1 MNALEVF
8 ISGLRKGAAIGVR
21 FMLPALIAAFVVIEM
36 LQVSGVLRLL
46 AEHVSGVMSVF
57 GLPGEALA
65 VLIAAWASAA
75 GAIGMVAAGLA
86 SRGLL
91 TPEHVA
97 ILLPG
102 ILLMGSQLQ
111 FFGRILA
118 VAGVSSERVPVMM
131 AIGLMNAVGG
141 MLVMRFLVF

>member
-36 LQVSGVLRLL
+36 LQVSGVLRPL
-46 AEHVSGVMSVF
+46 AEHVSGVMAVF

-75 GAIGMVAAGLA
+75 GAIGMVAGLA

-131 AIGLMNAVGG
+131 AIGLMNAVGA
-141 MLVMRFLVF
+141 MLIMRFLIF

>member
-46 AEHVSGVMSVF
+46 AEHVSGMMAVF

-75 GAIGMVAAGLA
+75 GAIGMVAGLA

-131 AIGLMNAVGG
+131 AIGLMNAVGA
-141 MLVMRFLVF
+141 MLIMRFLIF

>member
-21 FMLPALIAAFVVIEM
+21 FMLPSLIAAFVVIEM

-46 AEHVSGVMSVF
+46 AEHVSGVMAVF

-75 GAIGMVAAGLA
+75 GAIGMVAGLA

-131 AIGLMNAVGG
+131 AIGLMNAVGA
-141 MLVMRFLVF
+141 MLIMRFLIF

>member
-75 GAIGMVAAGLA
+75 GAIGMVAGLA

-131 AIGLMNAVGG
+131 AIGLMNAVGA
-141 MLVMRFLVF
+141 MLIMRFLFF

>member
-46 AEHVSGVMSVF
+46 AEHVSGVMAVF
-57 GLPGEALA
+57 GLPSEALA

-75 GAIGMVAAGLA
+75 GAIGMVAGLA

-131 AIGLMNAVGG
+131 AIGLMNAVGA
-141 MLVMRFLVF
+141 MLIMRFLIF

>member
-21 FMLPALIAAFVVIEM
+21 FVLPSLIAAFVVIEM

-46 AEHVSGVMSVF
+46 AEHVSGVMAVF

-75 GAIGMVAAGLA
+75 GAIGMVAGLA

-131 AIGLMNAVGG
+131 AIGLMNAVGA
-141 MLVMRFLVF
+141 MLIMRFLIF

>member
-8 ISGLRKGAAIGVR
+8 VSGLRKGAAIGVR

-46 AEHVSGVMSVF
+46 AEHVSGVMAVF

-75 GAIGMVAAGLA
+75 GAIGMVAGLA

-131 AIGLMNAVGG
+131 AIGLMNAVGA
-141 MLVMRFLVF
+141 MLIMRFLIF

>member
-46 AEHVSGVMSVF
+46 AEHVSGVMAVF

-75 GAIGMVAAGLA
+75 GAIGMVAGLA

-131 AIGLMNAVGG
+131 AIGLMNAAGA
-141 MLVMRFLVF
+141 MLIMRFLIF

>member
-21 FMLPALIAAFVVIEM
+21 FMLPSLIAAFVVIEM

-46 AEHVSGVMSVF
+46 AEHVSGVMAVF

-75 GAIGMVAAGLA
+75 GAIGMVAGLA

-102 ILLMGSQLQ
+102 SLLLGSQLQ

-131 AIGLMNAVGG
+131 AIGLMNAVGA
-141 MLVMRFLVF
+141 MLIMRFLIF

>member
-46 AEHVSGVMSVF
+46 AEHVSGVMAVF
-57 GLPGEALA
+57 VLPGEALA

-75 GAIGMVAAGLA
+75 GAIGMVAGLA

-131 AIGLMNAVGG
+131 AIGLMNAVGA
-141 MLVMRFLVF
+141 MLIMRFLIF

>member
-46 AEHVSGVMSVF
+46 AEHVSGVMAVF

-75 GAIGMVAAGLA
+75 GAIGMVAGLA

-118 VAGVSSERVPVMM
+118 VAGISSERVPVMM
-131 AIGLMNAVGG
+131 AIGLMNAVGA
-141 MLVMRFLVF
+141 MLIMRFLIF

>member
-1 MNALEVF
+1 VNALEVF

-46 AEHVSGVMSVF
+46 AEHVSGVMAVF

-75 GAIGMVAAGLA
+75 GAIGMVAGLA

-131 AIGLMNAVGG
+131 AIGLMNAVGA
-141 MLVMRFLVF
+141 MLIMRFLIF

>member
-46 AEHVSGVMSVF
+46 AEHVSGVMAVF

-75 GAIGMVAAGLA
+75 GAIGMVAGLA

-91 TPEHVA
+91 APEHVA

-131 AIGLMNAVGG
+131 AIGLMNAVGA
-141 MLVMRFLVF
+141 MLIMRFLVF

>member
-46 AEHVSGVMSVF
+46 AEHVSGVMAVF

-75 GAIGMVAAGLA
+75 GAIGMVAGLA

-118 VAGVSSERVPVMM
+118 VAGVSSERVPIMM
-131 AIGLMNAVGG
+131 AIGLMNAVGA
-141 MLVMRFLVF
+141 MLIMRFLIF

>member
-36 LQVSGVLRLL
+36 LQVSGMLRLL
-46 AEHVSGVMSVF
+46 AEHVSGVMAVF

-75 GAIGMVAAGLA
+75 GAIGMVAGLA

-131 AIGLMNAVGG
+131 AIGLMNAVGA
-141 MLVMRFLVF
+141 MLIMRFLIF

>member
-1 MNALEVF
+1 MNTLEVF

-46 AEHVSGVMSVF
+46 AEHVSGVMAVF

-75 GAIGMVAAGLA
+75 GAIGMVAGLA

-131 AIGLMNAVGG
+131 AIGLMNAVGA
-141 MLVMRFLVF
+141 MLIMRFLIF

>member
-46 AEHVSGVMSVF
+46 AEHVSGVMAVF

-75 GAIGMVAAGLA
+75 GAIGMVAGLA

-131 AIGLMNAVGG
+131 AIGLMNAVGA
-141 MLVMRFLVF
+141 MLIVRFLIF

>member
-21 FMLPALIAAFVVIEM
+21 FMLPSLIAAFVVIEM

-46 AEHVSGVMSVF
+46 AEHVSGVMAVF

-75 GAIGMVAAGLA
+75 GAIGMVAGLA

-131 AIGLMNAVGG
+131 AIGLMNAVGA
-141 MLVMRFLVF
+141 MRIMRFLIF

>member
-46 AEHVSGVMSVF
+46 AEHVSGVMAVF

-75 GAIGMVAAGLA
+75 GAIGMVTGLA

-118 VAGVSSERVPVMM
+118 VAGVSTERIPVMM
-131 AIGLMNAVGG
+131 AIGLMNAVGA
-141 MLVMRFLVF
+141 MLIMRFLIF

>member
-46 AEHVSGVMSVF
+46 ADHVSGVMAVF

-75 GAIGMVAAGLA
+75 GAIGMVAGLA

-131 AIGLMNAVGG
+131 AIGLMNAVGA
-141 MLVMRFLVF
+141 MLIMRFLIF

>member
-46 AEHVSGVMSVF
+46 AEHVSGVMAVF

-75 GAIGMVAAGLA
+75 GAIGMVAGLA

-118 VAGVSSERVPVMM
+118 VAGDSSERVPVMM
-131 AIGLMNAVGG
+131 AIGLMNAVGA
-141 MLVMRFLVF
+141 MLIMRFLIF

>member
-75 GAIGMVAAGLA
+75 GAIGMVAGLA

>member
-21 FMLPALIAAFVVIEM
+21 FMLPSLIAAFVVIEM

-46 AEHVSGVMSVF
+46 AEHVSGVMAVF

-75 GAIGMVAAGLA
+75 GAIGMVAGLA
-86 SRGLL
+86 SRGFL

-131 AIGLMNAVGG
+131 AIGLMNAVGA
-141 MLVMRFLVF
+141 MLIMRFLIF

>member
-46 AEHVSGVMSVF
+46 AEHVSGVMAVF

-75 GAIGMVAAGLA
+75 GAIGMVAGLA

-102 ILLMGSQLQ
+102 LLLMGSQLQ

-131 AIGLMNAVGG
+131 AIGLMNAVGA
-141 MLVMRFLVF
+141 MLIMRFLIF

>member
-8 ISGLRKGAAIGVR
+8 ISGLRKGAAISVR

-46 AEHVSGVMSVF
+46 AEHVSGVMAVF

-75 GAIGMVAAGLA
+75 GAIGMVAGLA

-131 AIGLMNAVGG
+131 AIGLMNAVGA
-141 MLVMRFLVF
+141 MLIMRFLIF

>member
-46 AEHVSGVMSVF
+46 AEHVSGVMAVF

-75 GAIGMVAAGLA
+75 GAIGMIAGLA

-118 VAGVSSERVPVMM
+118 VAGVSSERMPVMM
-131 AIGLMNAVGG
+131 AIGLMNAVGA
-141 MLVMRFLVF
+141 MLVMRFLIF

>member
-36 LQVSGVLRLL
+36 LQVLGVLRLL
-46 AEHVSGVMSVF
+46 AEHVSGVMAVF

-75 GAIGMVAAGLA
+75 GAIGMVASLA

-131 AIGLMNAVGG
+131 AIGLMNAVGA
-141 MLVMRFLVF
+141 MLIMRFLIF

>member
-21 FMLPALIAAFVVIEM
+21 FMLPSLIAAFV
-36 LQVSGVLRLL
+36 
-46 AEHVSGVMSVF
+46 
-57 GLPGEALA
+57 

-75 GAIGMVAAGLA
+75 GAIGMVAGLA

-131 AIGLMNAVGG
+131 AIGLMNAVGA
-141 MLVMRFLVF
+141 MLIMRFLIF

>member
-75 GAIGMVAAGLA
+75 GAIGMVAGLA

-131 AIGLMNAVGG
+131 AIGLMNAVGA

>member
-46 AEHVSGVMSVF
+46 AEHVSGVMAVF

-75 GAIGMVAAGLA
+75 GAIGMVAGLA

-131 AIGLMNAVGG
+131 AIGLMNAVGA
-141 MLVMRFLVF
+141 MLIMRFLVF

>member
-8 ISGLRKGAAIGVR
+8 ISGLRKGAAIGVS

-46 AEHVSGVMSVF
+46 AEHVSGVMAVF

-75 GAIGMVAAGLA
+75 GAIGMVAGLA

-91 TPEHVA
+91 TPEHMA

-131 AIGLMNAVGG
+131 AIGLMNAVGA
-141 MLVMRFLVF
+141 MLIMRFLIF

>member
-46 AEHVSGVMSVF
+46 AEHVSGVMAVF

-75 GAIGMVAAGLA
+75 GAIGMVAGLA

-102 ILLMGSQLQ
+102 ILLMGTQLQ

-131 AIGLMNAVGG
+131 AIGLMNAVGA
-141 MLVMRFLVF
+141 MLIMRFLIF

>member
-46 AEHVSGVMSVF
+46 AEHVSGVMAVF

-75 GAIGMVAAGLA
+75 GAIGMVTGLA

-131 AIGLMNAVGG
+131 AIGLMNAVGA
-141 MLVMRFLVF
+141 MLIMRFLIF

>member
-8 ISGLRKGAAIGVR
+8 ISGLRKGASIGVR
-21 FMLPALIAAFVVIEM
+21 FMLPTLIAAFVVIEM

-46 AEHVSGVMSVF
+46 AEHVSGVMAVF

-75 GAIGMVAAGLA
+75 GAIGMVAGLA

-131 AIGLMNAVGG
+131 AIGLMNAVGA
-141 MLVMRFLVF
+141 MLIMRFLIF

>member
-46 AEHVSGVMSVF
+46 AEHVSGVMAVF

-75 GAIGMVAAGLA
+75 GAIGMVAGLA

-131 AIGLMNAVGG
+131 AIGLMNAVGA
-141 MLVMRFLVF
+141 MIIMRFLIF

>member
-46 AEHVSGVMSVF
+46 AEHVSDVMAVF

-65 VLIAAWASAA
+65 VLIAAWASDA
-75 GAIGMVAAGLA
+75 GAIGMVAGLA

-131 AIGLMNAVGG
+131 AIGLMNAVGA
-141 MLVMRFLVF
+141 MLIMRFLIF

>member
-1 MNALEVF
+1 MNALEAF

-46 AEHVSGVMSVF
+46 AEHVSGVMAVF

-75 GAIGMVAAGLA
+75 GAIGMVAGLA

-131 AIGLMNAVGG
+131 AIGLMNAVGA
-141 MLVMRFLVF
+141 MLIMRFLIF

>member
-8 ISGLRKGAAIGVR
+8 FSGLRKGAAIGVR
-21 FMLPALIAAFVVIEM
+21 FMLPSLIAAFVVIEM

-46 AEHVSGVMSVF
+46 AEHVSGVMAVF

-75 GAIGMVAAGLA
+75 GAIGMVAGLA

-131 AIGLMNAVGG
+131 AIGLMNAVGA
-141 MLVMRFLVF
+141 MLIMRFLIF

>member
-75 GAIGMVAAGLA
+75 GAIGMVAGLA

-141 MLVMRFLVF
+141 MLVIRFLVF